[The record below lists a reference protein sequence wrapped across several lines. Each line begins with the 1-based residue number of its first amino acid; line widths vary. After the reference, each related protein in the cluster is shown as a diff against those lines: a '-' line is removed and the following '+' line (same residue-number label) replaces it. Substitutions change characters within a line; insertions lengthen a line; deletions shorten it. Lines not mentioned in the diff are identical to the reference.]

1 MLKKTFKTNTSL
13 ITNLFVSSEDNASD
27 TDFVFQNILDI
38 ESLANINSIID
49 FESIEYKHVNNSV
62 EFDIFFLR
70 YLLKDE
76 IDQIKNYVE
85 PSFNDYSNKVL
96 SIKTS
101 VKSELFEIRDDNDL
115 RASQFDG
122 TLELTRGEINDNK
135 PYVVVDPLVE
145 IRKNYPS
152 KPGYP
157 HFYNTFAFPFWEKKD
172 AWVDLKYGFNN
183 KFICFFRR

>member
-1 MLKKTFKTNTSL
+1 MCV
-13 ITNLFVSSEDNASD
+13 I
-27 TDFVFQNILDI
+27 
-38 ESLANINSIID
+38 
-49 FESIEYKHVNNSV
+49 
-62 EFDIFFLR
+62 EFDIFFLQ

-96 SIKTS
+96 SIKTN

-115 RASQFDG
+115 RAVQFDG

-145 IRKNYPS
+145 IRKNYPTNS
-152 KPGYP
+152 
-157 HFYNTFAFPFWEKKD
+157 
-172 AWVDLKYGFNN
+172 
-183 KFICFFRR
+183 